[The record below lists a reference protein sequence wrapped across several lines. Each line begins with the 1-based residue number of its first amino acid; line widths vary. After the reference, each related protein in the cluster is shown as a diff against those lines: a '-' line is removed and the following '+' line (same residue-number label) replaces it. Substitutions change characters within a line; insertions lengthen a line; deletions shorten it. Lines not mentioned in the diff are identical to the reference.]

1 MMANAVLVARMCATS
16 SLSKEHLRAGAMR
29 NRYGSVDMT
38 QEQIDRANK
47 INRELQSLRWILHA
61 FSDWGISTNA
71 KPRLGRVKRRKTK
84 CGWALYTINDTHSN
98 PVEELVIPDAI
109 KQIIYTQLRKYEES
123 LKKELER
130 L

>member
-1 MMANAVLVARMCATS
+1 
-16 SLSKEHLRAGAMR
+16 
-29 NRYGSVDMT
+29 MT

-71 KPRLGRVKRRKTK
+71 EPRLGRVKRRKTK

>member
-1 MMANAVLVARMCATS
+1 
-16 SLSKEHLRAGAMR
+16 
-29 NRYGSVDMT
+29 MT

-109 KQIIYTQLRKYEES
+109 KQIFY
-123 LKKELER
+123 
-130 L
+130 

>member
-1 MMANAVLVARMCATS
+1 
-16 SLSKEHLRAGAMR
+16 MR
-29 NRYGSVDMT
+29 NR
-38 QEQIDRANK
+38 
-47 INRELQSLRWILHA
+47 